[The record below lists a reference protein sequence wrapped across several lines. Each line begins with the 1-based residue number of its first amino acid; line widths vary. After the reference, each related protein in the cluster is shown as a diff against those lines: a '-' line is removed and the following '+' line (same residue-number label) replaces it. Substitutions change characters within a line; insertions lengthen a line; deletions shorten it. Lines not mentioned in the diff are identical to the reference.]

1 MAEQRTPR
9 WNLRMSGGSG
19 QVTEDDDSM
28 DMQLEE
34 PEEASSPVLTPTGGS
49 SDPSAPGSLPAHGV
63 PNRKPNAATRVCL
76 ATESPVLRLRP
87 TAAFPPV
94 PALIGKRRPE
104 TEEAPIKRARTA
116 SATLS
121 DQRHPSEGSA
131 PSYGSSSFP
140 YSSPFSGA
148 CCPVPSISRADPE
161 KVMWLQDPSS
171 ATCLVPGAQD
181 SYCALFWPSV
191 ATLKF
196 PRRRHRLLRPSCL
209 QAPGGLEIRMIIMRP
224 LLFLLLAVAMTVSLP
239 DTRRARQRFAAVAL
253 ERELHQDS
261 DEAPRILPGGL
272 PASGAACPRKG
283 FADNLD
289 HECKLFGLAGSGR
302 VCDGLVSIF
311 KAEFFDVMKRTS
323 LSAHEVCSSVLGRE
337 CGDKG
342 ELNWTIALPN
352 TRKPDPVP
360 PKPKADAPKLR
371 FLHIT
376 DTHVDMRYAEGSRAD
391 CPEILC
397 CREDSGKAK
406 IRAGHWGDLHRCD
419 LPARTFESML
429 QEVRDHH
436 KSREGNIALAKYT
449 ADSIAKFLPGV
460 PVYPAVGNHEVHP
473 VHCFPLPEEKG
484 NMSAAW
490 IFDALA
496 DQWSRWPSPSA
507 TDTVRSC
514 LSRNA
519 TDPAQQLAWL
529 VDELHESE
537 GKGEKVHIIAHVPP
551 GVYTCLHVW
560 SENYHRI
567 LERYESTVRGQFF
580 GHLHK
585 DELEVAYDSTDAKRA
600 LGVAYLGP
608 SLDDLQLGAPSVPS
622 IHCGRRLPWSVLV
635 TPGSPHVPAE
645 LDHGQRA
652 S

>member
-1 MAEQRTPR
+1 
-9 WNLRMSGGSG
+9 
-19 QVTEDDDSM
+19 
-28 DMQLEE
+28 
-34 PEEASSPVLTPTGGS
+34 EASRLS
-49 SDPSAPGSLPAHGV
+49 SDH
-63 PNRKPNAATRVCL
+63 
-76 ATESPVLRLRP
+76 
-87 TAAFPPV
+87 
-94 PALIGKRRPE
+94 
-104 TEEAPIKRARTA
+104 
-116 SATLS
+116 
-121 DQRHPSEGSA
+121 H
-131 PSYGSSSFP
+131 
-140 YSSPFSGA
+140 
-148 CCPVPSISRADPE
+148 
-161 KVMWLQDPSS
+161 M
-171 ATCLVPGAQD
+171 
-181 SYCALFWPSV
+181 
-191 ATLKF
+191 
-196 PRRRHRLLRPSCL
+196 PSCGICSWAAGCVL
-209 QAPGGLEIRMIIMRP
+209 KGIRRGLSEEGI
-224 LLFLLLAVAMTVSLP
+224 
-239 DTRRARQRFAAVAL
+239 
-253 ERELHQDS
+253 
-261 DEAPRILPGGL
+261 
-272 PASGAACPRKG
+272 
-283 FADNLD
+283 ADNLD

-311 KAEFFDVMKRTS
+311 KAEFFYVMKRTS

-342 ELNWTIALPN
+342 ALNWTIAIPN

-460 PVYPAVGNHEVHP
+460 PVYPAIGNHEVHP
-473 VHCFPLPEEKG
+473 VHCFPPPEEKG

-496 DQWSRWPSPSA
+496 DQWSRWLPPSA
-507 TDTVRSC
+507 TDTVRRAGYYSARPYPGLKILSVNTNYCSTWNRC

-537 GKGEKVHIIAHVPP
+537 AKGEKVHIIAHVPP

-608 SLDDLQLGAPSVPS
+608 SLTTYSSGHPAFRVFTVDGGYPGASWSLLDHHTYLLNLTTANAHPDMPPKWELEYSARAAYNMTSLEPQQWDAVLRKMEHDDKLFDKFYRFYNKGAPPNDCSKRSCRKWLLCVQRTAIS
-622 IHCGRRLPWSVLV
+622 SDVKHC
-635 TPGSPHVPAE
+635 
-645 LDHGQRA
+645 
-652 S
+652 